1 MLKSSVAKKFF
12 MALSG
17 IFLIVFLTQ
26 HLLINLT
33 SVVSKDLF
41 NNISHFM
48 GTNPLVQ
55 YLLQP
60 ILIFGVLFHFV
71 MGFVLEI
78 KNNRSRVKSYAKSN
92 IGTGS
97 SWASRNMII
106 SGIVILS
113 FLFIHFYDFWIHEI
127 NVKYFQGD
135 MSGLNLDG
143 NFRYWEELNHK
154 FHGNLVM
161 LVAYCFSFIS
171 LGLHLIHGFASSIQ
185 SVGLGSNKF
194 KVIKSISIGYAILV
208 PLGFSVI
215 AIYHF
220 LY

>member
-33 SVVSKDLF
+33 SVISKDLF
-41 NNISHFM
+41 NTISHFM

-71 MGFVLEI
+71 MGFILEL
-78 KNNRSRVKSYAKSN
+78 KNNRARVQSYAKSN

-113 FLFIHFYDFWIHEI
+113 FLVIHFYDFWIHEM
-127 NVKYFQGD
+127 NVKYFKGD

-143 NFRYWEELNHK
+143 EFRYWEELNQK

-161 LVAYCFSFIS
+161 VIVYCLSFVA
-171 LGLHLIHGFASSIQ
+171 LGLHLIHGFISSIQ
-185 SVGLGSNKF
+185 SVGLGKQRF
-194 KVIKSISIGYAILV
+194 KIIKGLSIGYSILV
-208 PLGFSVI
+208 PLGFSLI
-215 AIYHF
+215 ALYHYF
-220 LY
+220 L